1 MEKRRAIIFAG
12 IVVAI
17 LVMAMSM
24 GCIEEVKEEKEKIAE
39 EVKEAEKGFAEE
51 VKEEKTAPVAEELK
65 ERFVEGVEAVE
76 GEGKKLEEEL

>member
-39 EVKEAEKGFAEE
+39 EVEAGEEGFAEE
-51 VKEEKTAPVAEELK
+51 VKGEETTSVAEELK
-65 ERFVEGVEAVE
+65 ERV
-76 GEGKKLEEEL
+76 

>member
-24 GCIEEVKEEKEKIAE
+24 GCIEE
-39 EVKEAEKGFAEE
+39 G
-51 VKEEKTAPVAEELK
+51 
-65 ERFVEGVEAVE
+65 
-76 GEGKKLEEEL
+76 